1 MYENALISSSN
12 QPHQKKLKDHEEF
25 LVKKKLI
32 AESQTLNQTL
42 TKSKEKLN
50 ELNDRIN
57 THFKKANIKETEL
70 KNYIVDMNERLYDVR
85 PGLINEMDDRIE
97 YLHDEIIEM
106 IGNIQDK
113 VRTQIENTKK
123 EMEKE
128 VTIKF
133 EEAEIKQKKLMNQKI
148 EQQKKVFDRMNYTK
162 GELEKIIKKF
172 GETNS
177 QCEML
182 LKRNT
187 NLKVELE
194 MTKKGNNELEKQLE
208 NLKKEHNRVEKD
220 YNNILNE
227 NYNNNSTNKILD
239 LSKNKNKSNKNLT
252 TYNNNN
258 NNNLNL
264 NDEEF
269 NENLYKQT
277 EENKLII
284 SQLKQNIEKSK
295 KKYNEVYKEY
305 IDSQKKKTE
314 AQQLIQKCIEDIQIQ
329 INSAKNK
336 MNQQNKLNQDNL
348 NSYKK
353 DNVDYKEMIKLLE
366 RKLKILTFV
375 YDNGIQNLK
384 SKKTGLFYK

>member
-1 MYENALISSSN
+1 MFENGLISSSN

-32 AESQTLNQTL
+32 SETQSLNQTL
-42 TKSKEKLN
+42 KNQKEKLN
-50 ELNDRIN
+50 ELNDKID

-177 QCEML
+177 KCENL
-182 LKRNT
+182 IKQNT

-220 YNNILNE
+220 YNTILNE
-227 NYNNNSTNKILD
+227 NNNNSNKIFNFEHKD
-239 LSKNKNKSNKNLT
+239 KSNKNLININT
-252 TYNNNN
+252 NNNNSNNNNTNNLNTN

-264 NDEEF
+264 NDEEI

-277 EENKLII
+277 EENNLII
-284 SQLKQNIEKSK
+284 SQLRENIE
-295 KKYNEVYKEY
+295 
-305 IDSQKKKTE
+305 
-314 AQQLIQKCIEDIQIQ
+314 
-329 INSAKNK
+329 
-336 MNQQNKLNQDNL
+336 
-348 NSYKK
+348 
-353 DNVDYKEMIKLLE
+353 
-366 RKLKILTFV
+366 
-375 YDNGIQNLK
+375 K

>member
-1 MYENALISSSN
+1 MYENALISP

-32 AESQTLNQTL
+32 SETQTLNQTL
-42 TKSKEKLN
+42 AKSKEKLN
-50 ELNDRIN
+50 ELNDKID

-113 VRTQIENTKK
+113 VRAQIENTKK

-182 LKRNT
+182 IKRNT

-227 NYNNNSTNKILD
+227 NYNNSTNKILD
-239 LSKNKNKSNKNLT
+239 LKSKDKSNKNLT
-252 TYNNNN
+252 TYNNENN
-258 NNNLNL
+258 NKLNL
-264 NDEEF
+264 NDEET

-284 SQLKQNIEKSK
+284 SQLRHNIEKSK

-336 MNQQNKLNQDNL
+336 LNQQNKTILDNFG
-348 NSYKK
+348 NNKK
-353 DNVDYKEMIKLLE
+353 DNIDYKEMIQLLE

>member
-1 MYENALISSSN
+1 MYENALISP

-32 AESQTLNQTL
+32 SETQTLNQTL
-42 TKSKEKLN
+42 AKSKEKLN
-50 ELNDRIN
+50 ELNDKID

-113 VRTQIENTKK
+113 VRAQIENTKK

-182 LKRNT
+182 IKRNT

-227 NYNNNSTNKILD
+227 NYNNSTNKILD
-239 LSKNKNKSNKNLT
+239 LKSKDKSNKNLT
-252 TYNNNN
+252 TYNNENN
-258 NNNLNL
+258 NKLNL
-264 NDEEF
+264 NDEET

-284 SQLKQNIEKSK
+284 SQLRHNIEKSK

-305 IDSQKKKTE
+305 INSQKKKTE

-336 MNQQNKLNQDNL
+336 LNQQNKTILDNFG
-348 NSYKK
+348 NNKK
-353 DNVDYKEMIKLLE
+353 DNIDYKEMIQLLE

>member
-1 MYENALISSSN
+1 M
-12 QPHQKKLKDHEEF
+12 
-25 LVKKKLI
+25 
-32 AESQTLNQTL
+32 
-42 TKSKEKLN
+42 N
-50 ELNDRIN
+50 ELNDKID

-113 VRTQIENTKK
+113 VRAQIENTKK

-182 LKRNT
+182 IKRNT

-227 NYNNNSTNKILD
+227 NYNNSTNKILD
-239 LSKNKNKSNKNLT
+239 LKSKDKSNKNLT
-252 TYNNNN
+252 TYNNENN
-258 NNNLNL
+258 NKLNL
-264 NDEEF
+264 NDEET

-284 SQLKQNIEKSK
+284 SQLRHNIEKSK

-336 MNQQNKLNQDNL
+336 LNQQNKTILDNFG
-348 NSYKK
+348 NNKK
-353 DNVDYKEMIKLLE
+353 DNIDYKEMIQLLE

>member
-1 MYENALISSSN
+1 MYENALISP

-32 AESQTLNQTL
+32 SETQTLNQTL
-42 TKSKEKLN
+42 AKSKEKLN
-50 ELNDRIN
+50 ELNDKID

-113 VRTQIENTKK
+113 VRAQIENTKK

-182 LKRNT
+182 IKRNT

-227 NYNNNSTNKILD
+227 NYNNSTNKILD
-239 LSKNKNKSNKNLT
+239 LKSKDKSNKNLT
-252 TYNNNN
+252 TYNNENN
-258 NNNLNL
+258 NKLNL
-264 NDEEF
+264 NNEET

-284 SQLKQNIEKSK
+284 SQLRHNIEKSK

-336 MNQQNKLNQDNL
+336 LNQQNKTILDNFG
-348 NSYKK
+348 NNKK
-353 DNVDYKEMIKLLE
+353 DNIDYKEMIQLLE

>member
-1 MYENALISSSN
+1 MYENGLISP

-32 AESQTLNQTL
+32 SETQTLNQTL
-42 TKSKEKLN
+42 AKSKEKLN
-50 ELNDRIN
+50 ELNDKID

-113 VRTQIENTKK
+113 VRAQIENTKK

-182 LKRNT
+182 IKRNT

-227 NYNNNSTNKILD
+227 NYNNSTNKILD
-239 LSKNKNKSNKNLT
+239 LKSKDKSNKNLT
-252 TYNNNN
+252 TYNNENN
-258 NNNLNL
+258 NKLNL
-264 NDEEF
+264 NDEET

-336 MNQQNKLNQDNL
+336 LNQQNKTILDNFG
-348 NSYKK
+348 NNKK
-353 DNVDYKEMIKLLE
+353 DNIDYKEMIQLLE